1 MRHQDSVNGQKPAT
15 APEISHVQCVSKDVE
30 RSDGRLDILVSDVGP
45 DRGFLD
51 IHGGETTKE
60 ENAIVLQTAFAESSQ
75 STVKARIKHSGDSDS
90 YKARSIRL
98 WS

>member
-1 MRHQDSVNGQKPAT
+1 M
-15 APEISHVQCVSKDVE
+15 SKDGE
-30 RSDGRLDILVSDVGP
+30 RSDGRLGILVSDVGP

-60 ENAIVLQTAFAESSQ
+60 ENAVVQTGFAESSQ
-75 STVKARIKHSGDSDS
+75 STVKARIKHSGDSNS

-98 WS
+98 WSWGYAPGKVMLLYGQRAIRSTN